1 MAIFNSYVKLPE
13 GNLFFFSVA
22 FHFKVCFQGRNN
34 QKARNH
40 VGWLVGWSVGRLL
53 EQPRLRA
60 PNLSQPEII
69 FETSLDVKT
78 RALPSGYLT

>member
-13 GNLFFFSVA
+13 GNLFFFRCLSFWCVSRGETTR
-22 FHFKVCFQGRNN
+22 KPEIML
-34 QKARNH
+34 